1 MRSPTVLHLVL
12 SMVVAVGCDA
22 PPMPPVDGGSDAGT
36 GLSVLGRGSHTSG
49 SVEIIEVASAADRLR
64 LPSDVAF
71 HPTEDHQLWITNQG
85 DDSVVIVSRAGS
97 ADRSAVRR
105 RSLGSDHF
113 LASPA
118 GLAMGGAGTFAT
130 CQATDDVTQPTT
142 PADFMGPSLWPADAE
157 RFDAGHASH
166 LDMLHNS
173 PNAVGIAWDH
183 DNAFWVFD
191 GYHESITYYDFAA
204 DHGPGGEDHSGAVIT
219 RYVEGEVLHATGV
232 NAHIELDRA
241 TGLLYV
247 ADTANARVAVLDTR
261 SGTPGRGIAPD
272 YDDATMTAMDGA
284 TLSTLV
290 ESFAFGLD
298 QPSGLALH
306 GGVVYV
312 TDRLRRVV
320 HAFDLTGA
328 QLDYLDLSDRA
339 GELGGIEADVEGR
352 LYVTTRSPDAVLRI
366 APLP

>member
-1 MRSPTVLHLVL
+1 MADS
-12 SMVVAVGCDA
+12 
-22 PPMPPVDGGSDAGT
+22 DG
-36 GLSVLGRGSHTSG
+36 
-49 SVEIIEVASAADRLR
+49 LR

-71 HPTEDHQLWITNQG
+71 HPSEDHQLWITNQG
-85 DDSVVIVSRAGS
+85 DDSVVIVSRVGS
-97 ADRSAVRR
+97 PDRTVVRR

-113 LASPA
+113 LASPS
-118 GLAMGGAGTFAT
+118 GLAMGGSGTFAT
-130 CQATDDVTQPTT
+130 SQATDEVTQPTT
-142 PADFMGPSLWPADAE
+142 PADFMGPSLWPADVT
-157 RFDAGHASH
+157 RFDAGHGSH

-191 GYHESITYYDFAA
+191 GYHESITYYDFGA

-219 RYVEGEVLHATGV
+219 RYVEGELLHATGA

-241 TGLLYV
+241 TGLLYI

-261 SGTPGRGIAPD
+261 SGAPGRRIGPD
-272 YDDATMTAMDGA
+272 YDGATMTAMESA
-284 TLSTLV
+284 TLTTLV
-290 ESFAFGLD
+290 TGHGLD
-298 QPSGLALH
+298 QPSGLALRD
-306 GGVVYV
+306 GVIYV
-312 TDRLRRVV
+312 TDRVRRMV

-339 GELGGIEADVEGR
+339 AELGGIEADVEGR
-352 LYVTTRSPDAVLRI
+352 LYVTTRSPASVLRI